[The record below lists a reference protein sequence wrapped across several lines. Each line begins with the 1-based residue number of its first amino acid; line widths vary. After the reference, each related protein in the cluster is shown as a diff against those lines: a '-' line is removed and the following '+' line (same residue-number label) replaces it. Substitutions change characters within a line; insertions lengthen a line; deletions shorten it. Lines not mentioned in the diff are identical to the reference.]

1 MTWQTALRSNR
12 LLSPE
17 SYTRMTTPGTLTDG
31 TPLTYG
37 YGLSINNLD
46 GRLKIWHGGGI
57 NGFRTQLSYY
67 PDDDLTVVVP
77 ANTGAA
83 SPEVLESTI
92 ARLVLGIPEVV
103 VEEVAIE
110 EVDLWTYAGTY
121 DPGRSPMRLGVP
133 DGALYAGSRRLR
145 YIGNH
150 TFLPPHDN
158 YSRWT
163 FTVVD
168 GTSVQLRLE

>member
-1 MTWQTALRSNR
+1 MLAGSLGSSVVDLLTWQTALRSNR

-92 ARLVLGIPEVV
+92 ARLVLGIPEV
-103 VEEVAIE
+103 ACM
-110 EVDLWTYAGTY
+110 
-121 DPGRSPMRLGVP
+121 SS
-133 DGALYAGSRRLR
+133 GS
-145 YIGNH
+145 H
-150 TFLPPHDN
+150 TLAWRN
-158 YSRWT
+158 S
-163 FTVVD
+163 
-168 GTSVQLRLE
+168 S